1 MLRGRLSWAR
11 TTPPIRE
18 WSGDAPVRIY
28 KRLALATRLA
38 SAPDDG
44 VEERRP
50 RLGRSIRKPLI
61 RLTSAQLFE
70 ALGPEDH
77 AAMPGPAHPHRAMTS
92 RGTSRRLQVSASD
105 GAEAVTSSVASC
117 ITASA
122 TASRARKLPGW
133 MLAQPTIA
141 GTRFRGSA
149 VRIQAGRW
157 SSRLVRKSAASGL
170 RLATLPLKRPR
181 PFPRRTC
188 AQGTEVPAGGCRHA
202 LVGRRQQLG
211 RGVPYG
217 RLPQTGKK
225 FSQGHGRLCSVAGGP
240 TADRSIPAHVGVASI
255 ASYPDWVVDA
265 YAFPLQLALEHFVR
279 GSDG

>member
-181 PFPRRTC
+181 PFPRRIARKARKCQLEVVATPSWAVANSSGGASPTGAYRKLGRSSRKDTDGC
-188 AQGTEVPAGGCRHA
+188 APWPAGRPPTDQS
-202 LVGRRQQLG
+202 RR
-211 RGVPYG
+211 
-217 RLPQTGKK
+217 T
-225 FSQGHGRLCSVAGGP
+225 
-240 TADRSIPAHVGVASI
+240 
-255 ASYPDWVVDA
+255 
-265 YAFPLQLALEHFVR
+265 
-279 GSDG
+279 